1 VTDRHVPDE
10 ELREAFQSLGQT
22 SPEEPSPADLDR
34 IWRAVAEE
42 LPAPER
48 RALVD
53 RIASDPGLAESWR
66 IAQALQRE
74 APQPVR
80 AAAPPGRSWTPWW
93 VSAAAGL
100 LVAVGVGL
108 VLQLSSPTVE
118 DTFRDSD
125 RYVVDSLVS
134 SDTALPRDAFRLR
147 WAPGPE
153 GSRYHVRVTTQDLT
167 VLTTASDLLTPEL
180 VVASD
185 RLATLPSGS
194 QVFWQVDVVLPEG
207 NTVSSQT
214 FVVTVQ

>member
-1 VTDRHVPDE
+1 M
-10 ELREAFQSLGQT
+10 
-22 SPEEPSPADLDR
+22 
-34 IWRAVAEE
+34 
-42 LPAPER
+42 
-48 RALVD
+48 
-53 RIASDPGLAESWR
+53 
-66 IAQALQRE
+66 
-74 APQPVR
+74 
-80 AAAPPGRSWTPWW
+80 
-93 VSAAAGL
+93 SAAAGVL
-100 LVAVGVGL
+100 IAVSIGL
-108 VLQLSSPTVE
+108 VIQLSPPTVE

-125 RYVVDSLVS
+125 RYAVDSLVT

-147 WAPGPE
+147 WTPGPE